1 MAWVVEGWGL
11 GERGVEGGEE
21 GREGRCGREWGG
33 KTE

>member
-11 GERGVEGGEE
+11 GERGVEGAEE